1 MGVNYI
7 YPLPFGNIEVRN
19 MNQTIRTITDLQAL
33 RYKLEKAWDTGMT
46 VEDADIEA
54 VADAIALLNV
64 VAIREVA

>member
-1 MGVNYI
+1 
-7 YPLPFGNIEVRN
+7 

>member
-1 MGVNYI
+1 
-7 YPLPFGNIEVRN
+7 
-19 MNQTIRTITDLQAL
+19 MNQTIKTLTDLKAL
-33 RYKLEKAWDTGMT
+33 RYKLETAWDTGMT

>member
-1 MGVNYI
+1 
-7 YPLPFGNIEVRN
+7 
-19 MNQTIRTITDLQAL
+19 MNQTIKTITALNGL
-33 RYKLEKAWDTGMT
+33 RYKLENAWDTNMT